1 MTNTAVKDAS
11 TDTFE
16 AMVIEASVIEASRE
30 RPVVVDFWAPWCG
43 PCRQL
48 SPLLERLATAANGAW
63 TLVKIDVDQNPT
75 LATRY
80 GVRGIPA
87 VKGFRDGRMVSE
99 FVGAQPEPA
108 IRRFLDALLPS
119 PADQRAAEGRLLAAA
134 GDAER
139 AEDSYRAALELQ
151 SDHPRALL
159 GLGTLLTEAGRAEEA
174 MTLLSLIPPRLPEAR
189 EAAPVLARLRL
200 AGEAAATPAFDELQR
215 ALEADP
221 RDPAANLA
229 AGQALAARGDYAAAL
244 RHLLTV
250 VERDRTF
257 QDGAARTAMLAI
269 FDLLGSDDALTLEY
283 RRKFASALY
292 A

>member
-16 AMVIEASVIEASRE
+16 AEVIDASRE
-30 RPVVVDFWAPWCG
+30 GPVVVDFWAPWCS

-48 SPLLERLATAANGAW
+48 SPLLERLATAASGAW
-63 TLVKIDVDQNPT
+63 TLVKIDVDQNPA

-99 FVGAQPEPA
+99 FVGTQPEPA

-119 PADQRAAEGRLLAAA
+119 PADQQAAEGRRLAAA
-134 GDAER
+134 GDATR
-139 AEDSYRAALELQ
+139 AEAAYRAALALR

-159 GLGTLLTEAGRAEEA
+159 GLGQLLAEAGRAEEA
-174 MTLLSLIPPRLPEAR
+174 MEVLSLIPPRLPEAR
-189 EAAPVLARLRL
+189 EAAPALARLRL
-200 AGEAAATPAFDELQR
+200 EGEGAASPALDETRR

-229 AGQALAARGDYAAAL
+229 AGQALAARGDYAMAL
-244 RHLLTV
+244 GHLLTV
-250 VERDRTF
+250 VERDKTF
-257 QDGAARTAMLAI
+257 QDGAARGAMLAI
-269 FDLLGSDDALTLEY
+269 FDLLGPDDRFTTEY
-283 RRKFASALY
+283 RRKLASALY

>member
-1 MTNTAVKDAS
+1 MTTTAVKDAS
-11 TDTFE
+11 TATFE
-16 AMVIEASVIEASRE
+16 AEVIDASRE

-119 PADQRAAEGRLLAAA
+119 AADQRAAEGRRLAAM
-134 GDAER
+134 GDATR
-139 AEDSYRAALELQ
+139 AEAAYREALALR

-159 GLGTLLTEAGRAEEA
+159 GLGTLLAETGGAEEA
-174 MTLLSLIPPRLPEAR
+174 MEVLSLIPPRLPEAR
-189 EAAPVLARLRL
+189 EAAPALARLRL
-200 AGEAAATPAFDELQR
+200 AGEATATPALDEIQR
-215 ALEADP
+215 ALEAAP

-229 AGQALAARGDYAAAL
+229 AGQALAARGDYATAL

-250 VERDRTF
+250 VERDKAF
-257 QDGAARTAMLAI
+257 GDGAARTAMLAI
-269 FDLLGSDDALTLEY
+269 FDLLGPDDALTLEY
-283 RRKFASALY
+283 RRKLASALY

>member
-16 AMVIEASVIEASRE
+16 ATVIEGSRE

-48 SPLLERLATAANGAW
+48 SPLLERLATAASGAW
-63 TLVKIDVDQNPT
+63 TLVKIDVDQNPA

-87 VKGFRDGRMVSE
+87 VKGFRDGRVVSE

-119 PADQRAAEGRLLAAA
+119 VADRRAAEGRRLVVG
-134 GDAER
+134 GDAAR
-139 AEDSYRAALELQ
+139 AEAAYREALALR

-159 GLGTLLTEAGRAEEA
+159 GLGTLLAEAGRAEEA

-189 EAAPVLARLRL
+189 AAAPALARLRL
-200 AGEAAATPAFDELQR
+200 AGEAATTPAFDETQR
-215 ALEADP
+215 VLEANP

-250 VERDRTF
+250 VERDKAY

-269 FDLLGSDDALTLEY
+269 FDLLGPDDALTTEY
-283 RRKFASALY
+283 RRKLASALY